1 LKQLD
6 YTVDRTGLVWALGS
20 LCQLHKIPFDANLL
34 LQQITPPYNVAGLLN
49 AGQQLGLKIKTQT
62 TELRDVS
69 ALPLPC
75 IALLNA
81 QTNEDKPF
89 VESAPTQRPIDRI
102 EPTFIDSNSLD
113 VESSPNDV
121 DNVPPTF
128 NVVLILRADQ
138 DRVLCIGV
146 GEQNPSLLPV
156 AEFAARFTGQV
167 ILAGAEQ
174 TTAVPD
180 DTADAPVTAAGA
192 KPSSSTFG
200 FKWFIPELLKHKSI
214 WRDVLLA
221 SLAIQLMALATP
233 LFTQAIID
241 KVIVHRTMST
251 LTVIGIALAVFM
263 LFTAVM
269 TWVRQYLVIHTG
281 NRVDAVLG
289 TQVFS
294 HLFKLPTRYFEQ
306 RPTGVVVA
314 RMHAIEDIRE
324 FITGAA
330 VTLVL
335 DFPFLLIFLGIMF
348 YYSVP
353 LTLLSLCLL
362 AVIVGLSFIVA
373 PMFRARLNQQF
384 LLGARNQAFLTEY
397 VSGMETVKSL
407 QMEPQLNSKYGN
419 YMADYLQAG
428 FKTKTLGN
436 TYNTI
441 ANTLEQGMTLA
452 ILCVGAYLV
461 MNRPDFS
468 IGMLVAFQMFAGR
481 LSQPLLRLVGLWQQ
495 FQQASISVKRL
506 GDVLNAPTEPYSLIP
521 AREGNGAGK
530 IEIKSLAFRY
540 ADNLPFLYKD
550 FNFTLDPGKIL
561 ALMGASGTGKSTLAK
576 LLQGFYQPADGQ
588 ILIDGRD
595 IRYLSANELRSHF
608 GVVPQETILFSGT
621 LYDNLIL
628 ANPHASF
635 EEVIQACKW
644 AEIHE
649 VIEKLPKGYQTE
661 VGERGVGL
669 SGGQKQRIA
678 IARAL
683 LRKPKIL
690 LFDEATSNLDLQ
702 TAEHFAKTI
711 NALKGQVTML
721 FIAHQIPKGL
731 KLDGVVQIGNPG
743 HGDERR
749 LDIVSNESETTQGA
763 PR

>member
-1 LKQLD
+1 MNHLD
-6 YTVDRTGLVWALGS
+6 HTVDRTGFVWALGS

-34 LQQITPPYNVAGLLN
+34 LQQITPPYNIAGLLN
-49 AGQQLGLKIKTQT
+49 AGQQLGLKIKTQST
-62 TELRDVS
+62 AVTDLT

-75 IALLNA
+75 IALM
-81 QTNEDKPF
+81 KPQPSNDHK
-89 VESAPTQRPIDRI
+89 EPPLSLDTKI
-102 EPTFIDSNSLD
+102 EPTFADSDNVSDESSESNSNNNTPASATT
-113 VESSPNDV
+113 VEPS
-121 DNVPPTF
+121 F
-128 NVVLILRADQ
+128 RLVLILRADQ
-138 DRVLCIGV
+138 DRVLCIGA
-146 GEQNPSLLPV
+146 GEQNSSLLPL
-156 AEFAARFTGQV
+156 ADFESRFTGQV
-167 ILAGAEQ
+167 ILAGVER
-174 TTAVPD
+174 TAAVTEDAIGP
-180 DTADAPVTAAGA
+180 ADAST
-192 KPSSSTFG
+192 KPAFG
-200 FKWFIPELLKHKSI
+200 FRWFIPEMLKHKSI

-221 SLAIQLMALATP
+221 SLAIQLMALGTP
-233 LFTQAIID
+233 LFTQTIID
-241 KVIVHRTMST
+241 KVIVHHTMST

-294 HLFKLPTRYFEQ
+294 HLLKLPTRYFEQ

-314 RMHAIEDIRE
+314 RLHAIEDIRE

-330 VTLVL
+330 VTLIL

-362 AVIVGLSFIVA
+362 ALIVGLSFIVA
-373 PMFRARLNQQF
+373 PLFRVRLNRQF

-397 VSGMETVKSL
+397 VSGMETIKSL
-407 QMEPQLNSKYGN
+407 QMEPQLNSKYDN
-419 YMADYLQAG
+419 YLADYLQAG
-428 FKTKTLGN
+428 FKTKVLGN

-550 FNFTLDPGKIL
+550 FNLTLEPGKCL

-635 EEVIQACKW
+635 AEVIQACKW

-649 VIEKLPKGYQTE
+649 TIEQLPKGYQTE

-731 KLDGVVQIGNPG
+731 KLDGVVQIGNRA
-743 HGDERR
+743 HGDERH
-749 LDIVSNESETTQGA
+749 LDIVSSETETSQGA
-763 PR
+763 TR

>member
-1 LKQLD
+1 MKRQPSGD
-6 YTVDRTGLVWALGS
+6 GNA
-20 LCQLHKIPFDANLL
+20 
-34 LQQITPPYNVAGLLN
+34 PPSSPNT
-49 AGQQLGLKIKTQT
+49 K
-62 TELRDVS
+62 
-69 ALPLPC
+69 
-75 IALLNA
+75 
-81 QTNEDKPF
+81 
-89 VESAPTQRPIDRI
+89 I
-102 EPTFIDSNSLD
+102 EPTFAALADTADEALQTDADLSDAPFKS
-113 VESSPNDV
+113 VEPDLGL
-121 DNVPPTF
+121 
-128 NVVLILRADQ
+128 VLILRADQ
-138 DRVLCIGV
+138 DRVLCIEPGQ
-146 GEQNPSLLPV
+146 QNSSLMPV
-156 AEFAARFTGQV
+156 ADFAARFTGQV
-167 ILAGAEQ
+167 ILAGVEQKAEV
-174 TTAVPD
+174 TEDAIGP
-180 DTADAPVTAAGA
+180 ADAGAGLGPSA
-192 KPSSSTFG
+192 KPPFG
-200 FKWFIPELLKHKSI
+200 FRWFVPELLKHKSI

-221 SLAIQLMALATP
+221 SLVIQLMALATP
-233 LFTQAIID
+233 LFTQAVID
-241 KVIVHRTMST
+241 KVIVHHTMST

-263 LFTAVM
+263 VFTAIM
-269 TWVRQYLVIHTG
+269 TWARQYLVIHTG

-330 VTLVL
+330 VTLIL

-353 LTLLSLCLL
+353 LTLLSLTLL
-362 AVIVGLSFIVA
+362 LVIVGLSFVVA

-407 QMEPQLNSKYGN
+407 QMEPQLNTKYGN
-419 YMADYLQAG
+419 YLADYLQAG
-428 FKTKTLGN
+428 FRTKQLGN

-441 ANTLEQGMTLA
+441 ANTLEQGMTLS

-461 MNRPDFS
+461 MGRPDFS
-468 IGMLVAFQMFAGR
+468 IGMLVAFQMFASR

-495 FQQASISVKRL
+495 FQQASISVQRL

-521 AREGNGAGK
+521 AREGNGAGR
-530 IEIKSLAFRY
+530 IEINNLAFRY
-540 ADNLPFLYKD
+540 ADNLPYLFKD
-550 FNFTLDPGKIL
+550 FNLTLEPGKCL

-595 IRYLSANELRSHF
+595 IRYLSANELRGHF

-621 LYDNLIL
+621 LYDNLVL

-635 EEVIQACKW
+635 ADVIQACKW

-649 VIEKLPKGYQTE
+649 TIEQLPNGYQTE

-683 LRKPKIL
+683 LSPFGL
-690 LFDEATSNLDLQ
+690 MAPGVFAVMAPLWDSEMGGSNG
-702 TAEHFAKTI
+702 FK
-711 NALKGQVTML
+711 NA
-721 FIAHQIPKGL
+721 
-731 KLDGVVQIGNPG
+731 
-743 HGDERR
+743 
-749 LDIVSNESETTQGA
+749 
-763 PR
+763 